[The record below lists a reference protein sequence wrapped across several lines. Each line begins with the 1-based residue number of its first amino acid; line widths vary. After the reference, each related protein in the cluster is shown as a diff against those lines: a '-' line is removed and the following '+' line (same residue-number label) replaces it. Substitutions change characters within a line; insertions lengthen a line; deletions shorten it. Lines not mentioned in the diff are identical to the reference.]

1 MPNYRVFF
9 ACQAVAVN
17 GNFVE
22 GAQSVG
28 MTTTFDLEP
37 IFQLGQLDPY
47 DVIPVTP
54 NVEVTISRALV
65 EGGTTLFQG
74 DFAAVAA
81 DNSTEICLSVGD
93 DTAPVLKSPNFFVFV
108 EEAGLSSVS
117 YKLSTEGAFTED
129 VTYSANKK
137 KAGGCSGAVNPGDA
151 LHGITGHVKMRQ
163 YYSGGTL
170 PAALVGQR
178 ISSITIGASFSRENL
193 FELGR
198 YEPYYKFVNFPIEV
212 TCEFEVIATGLDS
225 IAVAETAT
233 AQCASPQDNPK
244 ETIVINACGN
254 SWDLGNS
261 CRLTSVS
268 YGGGDAGGGNATITY
283 SYSTYNTLTVS

>member
-17 GNFVE
+17 NTFVE

-65 EGGTTLFQG
+65 DGGTTLFNG
-74 DFAAVAA
+74 NFATVAA
-81 DNSTEICLSVGD
+81 NNSTNICLSVGD
-93 DTAPVLKSPNFFVFV
+93 DTAPVLKSPTFNVFI
-108 EEAGLSSVS
+108 EEAGLTSVS

-137 KAGGCSGAVNPGDA
+137 KAGGCQVIAPGDA
-151 LHGITGHVKMRQ
+151 LHGISGHVKMRQ
-163 YYSGGTL
+163 YYNGGTL
-170 PAALVGQR
+170 PPPLVGQR

-212 TCEFEVIATGLDS
+212 TCEFEVIATDLDS

-244 ETIVINACGN
+244 VAIVINACGN
-254 SWDLGNS
+254 SWDLGDQ
-261 CRLTSVS
+261 CRLTSVT

>member
-17 GNFVE
+17 GNFVV

-54 NVEVTISRALV
+54 NVEVTISRVLV
-65 EGGTTLFQG
+65 EGGSTLFQG

-81 DNSTEICLSVGD
+81 DNSTTICLSVGD

-117 YKLSTEGAFTED
+117 YKLGTEGAFTED

-137 KAGGCSGAVNPGDA
+137 KAGGCSGAVNPGDDK
-151 LHGITGHVKMRQ
+151 HGITGQVKMRQ
-163 YYSGGTL
+163 YYNGGTL

-198 YEPYYKFVNFPIEV
+198 YEPYYKFVNFPVEV
-212 TCEFEVIATGLDS
+212 TCEFEVIATDLDS
-225 IAVAETAT
+225 IAVAESAV

-254 SWDLGNS
+254 SWDLGDK
-261 CRLTSVS
+261 CRLTSVT